1 MIFGAIVPKAPP
13 RAKGRCLLGLE
24 PAAVAAEIKKAAAH
38 GPYTLYLDGAR
49 ALLCR
54 SQYDIVCLIG
64 ICVAVCLNGGIA
76 DTQAATAD
84 ARAAAHTDSTEVRD

>member
-13 RAKGRCLLGLE
+13 RAKGRCLLGMD

-49 ALLCR
+49 ALGC
-54 SQYDIVCLIG
+54 SSHCS
-64 ICVAVCLNGGIA
+64 VAP
-76 DTQAATAD
+76 
-84 ARAAAHTDSTEVRD
+84 SMS